1 MKAIVF
7 AILSFCFI
15 SAHAQDFTSVDQVI
29 DKYLEVT
36 KIKANA
42 ASITDLVM
50 NYTSESP
57 RGVAETEIKYQF
69 PLKYNMSIF
78 SNGMEL
84 MSTVYDGEKL
94 ARKSSFGNNAPQEP
108 KTGNAAK
115 AEAQKSNPFFELDYK
130 NQGFSANLLPK
141 EGDFYV
147 VEFKDSEGKTWKDYY
162 NSKTGFKDKSWVKM
176 ESPRGSFETTVLI
189 ENYKAFKGSDILFP
203 VVKKQTTQMGEIS
216 NELQSI
222 KVNKGLKAKDFEI
235 K

>member
-15 SAHAQDFTSVDQVI
+15 SAHAQDFTSADQVI

-42 ASITDLVM
+42 SSITDLVM

-189 ENYKAFKGSDILFP
+189 GNYKAFKGSDILFP

>member
-7 AILSFCFI
+7 AIFSFCFI
-15 SAHAQDFTSVDQVI
+15 SANAQDFTSADQVI

-42 ASITDLVM
+42 VSITDLVM

-147 VEFKDSEGKTWKDYY
+147 VEFKDSEGKTWKDLPCFQY
-162 NSKTGFKDKSWVKM
+162 NVCRLF
-176 ESPRGSFETTVLI
+176 
-189 ENYKAFKGSDILFP
+189 AFGYI
-203 VVKKQTTQMGEIS
+203 
-216 NELQSI
+216 
-222 KVNKGLKAKDFEI
+222 
-235 K
+235 

>member
-1 MKAIVF
+1 MKATLF
-7 AILSFCFI
+7 AILCFCFV
-15 SAHAQDFTSVDQVI
+15 SASAQDITTADQVI

-42 ASITDLVM
+42 ANITDLVM
-50 NYTSESP
+50 NLTSEST

-69 PLKYNMSIF
+69 PLKYNMTIF

-84 MSTVYDGEKL
+84 MSTVYDGDKL
-94 ARKSSFGNNAPQEP
+94 ARKSSFGNQGNQEP

-115 AEAQKSNPFFELDYK
+115 GEAQKTNPFFELDYK
-130 NQGFSANLLPK
+130 NQGFTANLLPM
-141 EGDFYV
+141 EGDLYV
-147 VEFKDSEGKTWKDYY
+147 IEYTDPEGKTWKDYF
-162 NSKTGFKDKSWVKM
+162 NSKTGFKDKTWSKF
-176 ESPRGSFETTVLI
+176 ESPRGTFETTVTY
-189 ENYKAFKGSDILFP
+189 ENYKAFKGSEILFAAK
-203 VVKKQTTQMGEIS
+203 KKQGTQMGEVT

>member
-15 SAHAQDFTSVDQVI
+15 SAHAQDFTSADQVI

-50 NYTSESP
+50 NYTSESS

-130 NQGFSANLLPK
+130 NQGFSANLLSK